1 MFILLSLTACFETNL
16 NAVEEELCEP
26 QDWFVDADG
35 DGYGSTLAESACEV
49 PVGAV
54 DNTED
59 CDDLD
64 ALVFP
69 GAVELC
75 NSLDD
80 DCDGE
85 IDDDP
90 VDQETWY
97 MDLDM
102 DGFGDPENP
111 VQACEPP
118 VGAVNNDLDCD
129 DLDPLILPGGTET
142 CDGVDQDCDGQI
154 DELAVDMLTW
164 YLDGD
169 SDGWGVPGDEVQAC
183 EQPSGYAKN
192 PDDCDDTDATLTEV
206 CTADPAVSVSNC
218 SGTFYTWADPEPGD
232 PELNIVSVYEADGG
246 HGGAAGNIAL
256 NIERETN
263 MTLVLASYENVDWTI
278 TAAPGTTI
286 NEILVTGYHAQSVS
300 APSGVPVSVRSYDQT
315 RSNYGNWCGYS
326 YPYAGGGC
334 DTAQLITGVES
345 ESGLGMS
352 SFTGCYHAT
361 EFTLK

>member
-1 MFILLSLTACFETNL
+1 MA
-16 NAVEEELCEP
+16 
-26 QDWFVDADG
+26 W
-35 DGYGSTLAESACEV
+35 
-49 PVGAV
+49 
-54 DNTED
+54 
-59 CDDLD
+59 
-64 ALVFP
+64 
-69 GAVELC
+69 
-75 NSLDD
+75 
-80 DCDGE
+80 
-85 IDDDP
+85 
-90 VDQETWY
+90 
-97 MDLDM
+97 
-102 DGFGDPENP
+102 
-111 VQACEPP
+111 
-118 VGAVNNDLDCD
+118 
-129 DLDPLILPGGTET
+129 
-142 CDGVDQDCDGQI
+142 DQDCDGQI

-183 EQPSGYAKN
+183 EQPSGYAEN